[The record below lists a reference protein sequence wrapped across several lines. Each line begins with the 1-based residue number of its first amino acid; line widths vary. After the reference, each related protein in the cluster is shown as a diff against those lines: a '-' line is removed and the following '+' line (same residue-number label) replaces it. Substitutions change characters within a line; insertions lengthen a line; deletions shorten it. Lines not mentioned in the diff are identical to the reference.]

1 MVINIMKKIY
11 VYPDLKKEIE
21 KEYEKIEAK
30 SLIDEI
36 WNLLDGNKWDYLKYK
51 EKKYAETA
59 YNEFDDCGEL
69 WKKIVIEIE
78 VV

>member
-36 WNLLDGNKWDYLKYK
+36 WNLLDGNRWDYLKYK
-51 EKKYAETA
+51 ENKYAEIA
-59 YNEFDDCGEL
+59 YNEFDDCGEP
-69 WKKIVIEIE
+69 WKRIVIE